1 MNQNSPRGFQGRG
14 KFKPKEPLFRIND
27 FIKAETVRIVGDDIE
42 SRVVS
47 TREALD
53 LADSLNL
60 DLVEIN
66 STSNPIVCRICD
78 YSKFLYEKKK
88 KDKEKRLSN
97 KHTLKEI
104 KLGAHIQEHDIA
116 FKLKNTRKF
125 LEEGD
130 KVKAYI
136 QFRGREIMYKEQGE
150 IILLKFIES
159 LQDVGK
165 PESLPKLEG
174 RSMFVIITPKAQ
186 Q

>member
-14 KFKPKEPLFRIND
+14 KFKPKEPLFRINE
-27 FIKAETVRIVGDDIE
+27 FIKSDVVRVVGDDIE
-42 SRVVS
+42 SKVMGL
-47 TREALD
+47 REALD

-66 STSNPIVCRICD
+66 STSNPIICRVCD

-97 KHTLKEI
+97 KHTLKEV

-150 IILLKFIES
+150 IILLKFLES
-159 LQDVGK
+159 LQDIGK

-174 RSMFVIITPKAQ
+174 RSMFVIITPKA
-186 Q
+186 

>member
-1 MNQNSPRGFQGRG
+1 MSQDKKGNFQRKGRFG
-14 KFKPKEPLFRIND
+14 PKEPQHRINNLIRAD
-27 FIKAETVRIVGDDIE
+27 SVRIIGDDIE

-47 TREALD
+47 LSQALEI
-53 LADSLNL
+53 AESLGL

-66 STSNPIVCRICD
+66 SSSNPIICKVCD

-97 KHTLKEI
+97 KHSLKEV

-116 FKLKNTRKF
+116 FKLKQSRKF
-125 LEEGD
+125 LEDGD

-159 LQDVGK
+159 LSDVGK
-165 PESLPKLEG
+165 PEALPKLEG
-174 RSMFVIITPKAQ
+174 RSMFVIISPKS
-186 Q
+186 